1 MGCLVRIVLSR
12 QPDASYQVKLVDIR
26 KAGQPRSVLTEEIEG
41 RLTSTADV
49 KAQYCEWQQ
58 SYRRLSPYS
67 RGLTSVTSVKHKTST
82 NYLRECRQASEQ
94 LAGSMNQLLN
104 DRGLIKIQRSLS
116 RHLAQSDEIRLKVET
131 DDEELCQLPFSVW
144 NLLEDYPK
152 AEIFLSASNYR
163 GTEQPLTIKPRNRV
177 RILAVCGDATGIDY
191 QRDRESIKK
200 LDSVGA
206 KPIFLQEPSAD
217 DVRNRLWEKGW
228 DILFFAGHSDS
239 DEELQESRIYLNDKH
254 EYLTLDDLENTLK
267 KSVEQGLKLAIF
279 NSCNGLGIARHL
291 VAKLN
296 IPVAIAMREP
306 VPNRVAQEFLDYF
319 LVEYAYNHQSLGVA
333 VRRARQR
340 IDDKWKKQF
349 PGVDWLPVIC
359 QNPTQRPPAWNEL
372 YRRISLK
379 EVAIANLTLTLIVL
393 SIRVL
398 GILQPLELFAL
409 DRLMLLR
416 PAEQPDDKLLIVGI
430 TEGDIAE
437 LNEFPISDKTVV
449 KLLKTLEQHQP
460 RAIGL
465 DIIRDVKVGEGRAEL
480 LQFLQDSERVIS
492 VCSQTIE
499 SPTESPTESPNA
511 ENQLSGSL
519 PPPGVPDERLG
530 FIDVPFDR
538 DRVIRR
544 QFLALDPDESCSA
557 EHSFNFQIVQ
567 HYLKAEGIEPEL
579 TPDGN
584 LKFGNTIFTRFGAL
598 TGGYQN
604 EETGGYQILFNYRAR
619 KQAEQIAQQVTLT
632 AVINNQVNPDLI
644 KDRAILIGYT
654 AESAKDSDFT
664 PYTAVPPYR
673 KTPGVIIQAHMV
685 SQMLSAVL
693 EQRPLLWAWPWWVDG
708 LWIGFWSGTVG
719 LLWWKLHKPLP
730 LGIALG
736 LGLVSL
742 PTICFMAL
750 WLDGCWLPLVPS
762 LFVVLGTGGSLAL
775 YISFPW
781 QRT

>member
-1 MGCLVRIVLSR
+1 MGSLVRIVLSR

-26 KAGQPRSVLTEEIEG
+26 KAGQQRSVLTEEIEG

-49 KAQYCEWQQ
+49 KAKYCDWQQ

-67 RGLTSVTSVKHKTST
+67 RGLTSVTGVKHKTST

-94 LAGSMNQLLN
+94 LTGSMNQLLN
-104 DRGLIKIQRSLS
+104 DSGLIKIQRSLS

-152 AEIFLSASNYR
+152 AEIFLSAPNYR
-163 GTEQPLTIKPRNRV
+163 RLEQPLTITPRNKV
-177 RILAVCGDATGIDY
+177 KILAICGDPTGINY
-191 QRDRESIKK
+191 QRDRESINK
-200 LDSVGA
+200 LNLVGA
-206 KPIFLQEPSAD
+206 KPIFLQEPSPD
-217 DVRNRLWEKGW
+217 EVRNQLWGAGW

-239 DEELQESRIYLNDKH
+239 DEDQQESRIYLNEKH

-267 KSVEQGLKLAIF
+267 KSVENGLKLAIF

-296 IPVAIAMREP
+296 IPVTIAMREP

-319 LVEYAYNHQSLGVA
+319 LLEYAYHHQSLGIA

-359 QNPTQRPPAWNEL
+359 QNPTKRPPAWKDL
-372 YRRISLK
+372 YRRISFRD
-379 EVAIANLTLTLIVL
+379 VAIANVTLTILLVLI
-393 SIRVL
+393 RFL
-398 GILQPLELFAL
+398 GFLQPLELLAL
-409 DRLMLLR
+409 DQLMRLR
-416 PAEQPDDKLLIVGI
+416 PAEKPDEKLLVVGI
-430 TEGDIAE
+430 TEGDIVE
-437 LNEFPISDKTVV
+437 LNEFPVSDKTVA

-460 RAIGL
+460 RVIGL
-465 DIIRDVKVGEGRAEL
+465 DIIRDVKVGEGRAAL
-480 LQFLQDSERVIS
+480 LQVLQESNHTIS
-492 VCSQTIE
+492 VCTQVIE
-499 SPTESPTESPNA
+499 SPEAVVYHSGNLLLLGVA
-511 ENQLSGSL
+511 EN
-519 PPPGVPDERLG
+519 RLG
-530 FIDVPFDR
+530 FVDVPFDR
-538 DRVIRR
+538 DQLIRR
-544 QFLALDPDESCSA
+544 QFLALDPDESCQADRSL
-557 EHSFNFQIVQ
+557 NFQLVQ

-604 EETGGYQILFNYRAR
+604 EETGGYQILLNYRAHKR
-619 KQAEQIAQQVTLT
+619 AEQIANQVTLT
-632 AVINNQVNPDLI
+632 EVINNQVNPDLI

-693 EQRPLLWAWPWWVDG
+693 EQRPLLWAWPWWGDA

-730 LGIALG
+730 LGLALG
-736 LGLVSL
+736 LVLISL
-742 PTICFMAL
+742 PTTCFMAL

-762 LFVVLGTGGSLAL
+762 LLVVLGTGGGLAL
-775 YISFPW
+775 YITFPW